1 MMNPESDHPSSPRQ
15 RKIGI
20 AVELSEESAFTVR
33 WAVDNYIRQG
43 DDIIILHVSPTAGL
57 FGADW
62 GYYPL
67 QTQPPYTTASI
78 FSKVADLGK
87 PLKEAGF
94 PHTIHT
100 VKDYDKRERLCLETQ
115 RLNLTALIMGFGDG
129 SVSDFC
135 VHHCVCQVVVVRYP
149 DGPGSVEGTRAA
161 PIVTFKSRTD
171 DDEEIDKA
179 KTALTAS
186 VHHQHIKAMDS
197 VSKQPLLFCPRAYF
211 TNNEEDFRAMQF
223 REPPNLSSPSFHLTS
238 LVLGNDFNITRKYY
252 YDRHGKG
259 FIKGH
264 RPNKQCEICSKS
276 LLGTTF
282 YSCTLCLRPS
292 CSPLQSSVLSRSSGY
307 YHEACIEPIS
317 KHPYHPK
324 HALRFRYESGQIC
337 LSCSTF
343 KDFAYHCS
351 ICNFTMC
358 QDCAREPPL
367 FAIDYPKRHEH
378 TLFYFQRKGSLIC
391 DVCGLSDGRSL
402 LYSCVKCNFVVHK
415 ECVYFP
421 CIIKISRH
429 EHRLSFN
436 SSLTPEQWLCGVCRE
451 SIDTNFARYS
461 CVKGCSF
468 AVHSKC
474 ATRKD
479 VWDGKELEGE
489 PEEDESL
496 YIFKSFNEISDGIIE
511 YFRHKSHHMR
521 LDEDTNR
528 AFDEDKRCRAC
539 TFPICDDLIY
549 SCMQCDFILHQTCAH
564 LPPRK
569 QHATHPHPL
578 LLLVDEEHED
588 YFQCTACK
596 RESNGFAYTCCARD
610 CNFTLDV
617 SCASIA
623 ESLIHRFHPHPI
635 YLIHEST
642 AQEFCSICGQLIGHR
657 LNCGECRFAL
667 CFGCATLPNKLR
679 YKHDEHFLIFSYDED
694 FSGSQES
701 GPHLCEVC
709 EKQANPKNGVY
720 MCNDCNVTLHVEC
733 LLGKE
738 MYMMPIGG
746 LISRNVNV
754 DILPNN
760 RLTRNI
766 CQRCHN
772 RCQGKIIFKARD
784 RSTFLCSLFCC
795 LTKSWVDRDT

>member
-43 DDIIILHVSPTAGL
+43 DDIIILHVSPTAG
-57 FGADW
+57 FVGADW
-62 GYYPL
+62 GFHPL
-67 QTQPPYTTASI
+67 QTQPPSTTASI
-78 FSKVADLGK
+78 SSKVADLGK

-100 VKDYDKRERLCLETQ
+100 AKDYDKRERLCLETQ
-115 RLNLTALIMGFGDG
+115 RLNLTAVIMGFGDG

-135 VHHCVCQVVVVRYP
+135 VHHCVCPVVVVRYP
-149 DGPGSVEGTRAA
+149 DGPGNVEGTRAA

-171 DDEEIDKA
+171 DDEEIDYKA
-179 KTALTAS
+179 QTALTAS
-186 VHHQHIKAMDS
+186 VHPQHIKAMDS
-197 VSKQPLLFCPRAYF
+197 VSKQPLLFCPRASF
-211 TNNEEDFRAMQF
+211 TNNEEEFRAMQF
-223 REPPNLSSPSFHLTS
+223 LELPSLSSSSSFHLTS
-238 LVLGNDFNITRKYY
+238 LDLGNNVNLTRRYY
-252 YDRHGKG
+252 YRDGKP
-259 FIKGH
+259 K
-264 RPNKQCEICSKS
+264 PNKQCEICSMS
-276 LLGTTF
+276 LIPTTF
-282 YSCTLCLRPS
+282 YSCKICV
-292 CSPLQSSVLSRSSGY
+292 PLQSSVLSRFSGY

-324 HALRFRYESGQIC
+324 HALRFSYQSDQIC

-343 KDFAYHCS
+343 KDCAYHCS
-351 ICNFTMC
+351 ICSFTMC

-367 FAIDYPKRHEH
+367 LAIDYPKRHEH
-378 TLFYFQRKGSLIC
+378 TLFYFHRKGSLIC

-429 EHRLSFN
+429 EHRLSFS

-511 YFRHKSHHMR
+511 YFRHRSHHMR
-521 LDEDTNR
+521 LDDDTNR
-528 AFDEDKRCRAC
+528 AFDENKRCRAC
-539 TFPICDDLIY
+539 SFPICDDLIY

-564 LPPRK
+564 LPPWK
-569 QHATHPHPL
+569 QHATHPHRL

-588 YFQCTACK
+588 YFQCTA
-596 RESNGFAYTCCARD
+596 S
-610 CNFTLDV
+610 
-617 SCASIA
+617 
-623 ESLIHRFHPHPI
+623 
-635 YLIHEST
+635 
-642 AQEFCSICGQLIGHR
+642 QEFCSICGQLIGHR

>member
-43 DDIIILHVSPTAGL
+43 DDIIILHVSPTAG
-57 FGADW
+57 FVGADW
-62 GYYPL
+62 GIHPL
-67 QTQPPYTTASI
+67 QTQPPSTTASI
-78 FSKVADLGK
+78 SSKVADLGK

-100 VKDYDKRERLCLETQ
+100 AKDYDKRERLCLETQ

-135 VHHCVCQVVVVRYP
+135 VHHCVCPVVVVRYP
-149 DGPGSVEGTRAA
+149 DGPGNVEGTRAA

-171 DDEEIDKA
+171 DDEEIDYKA
-179 KTALTAS
+179 QTALTAS
-186 VHHQHIKAMDS
+186 VHPQHIK
-197 VSKQPLLFCPRAYF
+197 
-211 TNNEEDFRAMQF
+211 EEFRAMQF
-223 REPPNLSSPSFHLTS
+223 LELPSLSSSSSFHLTS
-238 LVLGNDFNITRKYY
+238 LDLGNNVNLTRRSYY
-252 YDRHGKG
+252 RDGKP
-259 FIKGH
+259 K
-264 RPNKQCEICSKS
+264 PNKQCEICSTS
-276 LLGTTF
+276 LIATTF
-282 YSCTLCLRPS
+282 YSCKICV
-292 CSPLQSSVLSRSSGY
+292 PLQSSVLSRFSGY

-324 HALRFRYESGQIC
+324 HALRFSYQSDQIC

-343 KDFAYHCS
+343 KDCAYHCS
-351 ICNFTMC
+351 ICSFTMC

-367 FAIDYPKRHEH
+367 LAIDYPKRHEH
-378 TLFYFQRKGSLIC
+378 TLFYFHRKGSLIC
-391 DVCGLSDGRSL
+391 DVCGLSDGS
-402 LYSCVKCNFVVHK
+402 
-415 ECVYFP
+415 
-421 CIIKISRH
+421 
-429 EHRLSFN
+429 

-511 YFRHKSHHMR
+511 YFRHRSHHMR

-528 AFDEDKRCRAC
+528 AFDENKRCRAC
-539 TFPICDDLIY
+539 SFPICDDLIY

-564 LPPRK
+564 LPPWK
-569 QHATHPHPL
+569 QHATHPHRL

-596 RESNGFAYTCCARD
+596 RESNGFAYKCCARD

-720 MCNDCNVTLHVEC
+720 MCNDCNVTLHAEC